1 MSDNKSRIMT
11 QKQRQISN
19 AFEVKRNVK
28 IIPAKKDI
36 IENQNNKLHVA
47 AYCRVS
53 TFDDSQSGSFELQ
66 KQSYL
71 EKINANPNWILA
83 GIYADQGTSGTSTRK
98 RTQFMKMIEDC
109 RQGKIDLILVKSVSR
124 FARNQLDFIGTS
136 RELKSLPHPVGIYI
150 EDINLNTLDTNSEF
164 ILGILA
170 IVAQGESEQKS
181 AAITWSIIERFKKGL
196 PIIPTHNLLGYTKDE
211 FGRVIIDKSE
221 SKVVKF
227 IYDSYIN
234 GTSVTEI
241 ANQLMKRKISTVT
254 GLERWSNSSIYHILR
269 NEKYKGEVVMQKTFT
284 VDCFSHKSRKNNG
297 EKTQYILEHGIPS
310 IISDKKWELTQK
322 LLKYPNC
329 KSKSTKVISMP
340 RLYIKRIKSGKLRN
354 YIVLDPSWKPKEI
367 KEVFK

>member
-1 MSDNKSRIMT
+1 MPFYF
-11 QKQRQISN
+11 SN
-19 AFEVKRNVK
+19 L
-28 IIPAKKDI
+28 I
-36 IENQNNKLHVA
+36 
-47 AYCRVS
+47 
-53 TFDDSQSGSFELQ
+53 LQ
-66 KQSYL
+66 F
-71 EKINANPNWILA
+71 A
-83 GIYADQGTSGTSTRK
+83 
-98 RTQFMKMIEDC
+98 
-109 RQGKIDLILVKSVSR
+109 LVKSVSR

-196 PIIPTHNLLGYTKDE
+196 PIIPTHNLLGYTKDK

-254 GLERWSNSSIYHILR
+254 GLERWSNSSIYRILR

>member
-1 MSDNKSRIMT
+1 MLRLS
-11 QKQRQISN
+11 Q
-19 AFEVKRNVK
+19 
-28 IIPAKKDI
+28 PKDI

-181 AAITWSIIERFKKGL
+181 AAITWSIIERFRRDCQL
-196 PIIPTHNLLGYTKDE
+196 STHNLLGYTKDK

-241 ANQLMKRKISTVT
+241 ANQLMKRKISTLT
-254 GLERWSNSSIYHILR
+254 GLERWSNSSIYRILEMKNIR
-269 NEKYKGEVVMQKTFT
+269 RVVMQKTFT

-340 RLYIKRIKSGKLRN
+340 RLYIR
-354 YIVLDPSWKPKEI
+354 E
-367 KEVFK
+367 